1 MRVRKNAKNVHPYR
15 RRGALVFKTN
25 GKIDDGAQERTRTST
40 SIQTLAPE
48 ASASTNS
55 ATWAGVVSRAF
66 KPRRWGCQMDSLAS
80 AAAFFLVDGFMDG
93 ARMISMA
100 TASFEKLRNL

>member
-1 MRVRKNAKNVHPYR
+1 MLDSKQTLSVSAREFGFNYQ
-15 RRGALVFKTN
+15 GLT
-25 GKIDDGAQERTRTST
+25 GAQERTRTST